1 MSTAMLIVARLQ
13 NPCTSQ
19 KRGSFPASADGI
31 FNPNPRKE
39 NNMVTTLEIPED
51 EVQDFV
57 DAVEEITNETEAVD
71 DDTVDIDPDIQ
82 PAELTQ
88 EEKIEAYIR
97 KEQVLREAQ
106 SDLNSLEDQQAD
118 ARREM
123 NSYKKPI
130 SEARAKVERL
140 ISCDVSGFLRWEKE
154 QELPLLQKAEEMAN
168 AWRNN
173 PVGDLDV
180 TPALREKLCECFI
193 TCGQVADWLG
203 KDFPDKKTG
212 LNGEKTKERL
222 RDAINKIAG
231 NMENSND

>member
-1 MSTAMLIVARLQ
+1 
-13 NPCTSQ
+13 
-19 KRGSFPASADGI
+19 
-31 FNPNPRKE
+31 
-39 NNMVTTLEIPED
+39 MVTTLEIPED

-57 DAVEEITNETEAVD
+57 DAVEEITNETEVD
-71 DDTVDIDPDIQ
+71 EDTVEIDPDIQ

-106 SDLNSLEDQQAD
+106 TELNNLKNLKA
-118 ARREM
+118 AAKREM
-123 NSYKKPI
+123 DSYKKPI
-130 SEARAKVERL
+130 ADADAKVNEL
-140 ISCDVSGFLRWEKE
+140 ITCDVSGFLRWEKE
-154 QELPLLQKAEEMAN
+154 QELPLLRKAEEAAN

-173 PVGDLDV
+173 PVGDLNV
-180 TPALREKLCECFI
+180 TPALREKLCECFS

-222 RDAINKIAG
+222 RDAIDKIAG
-231 NMENSND
+231 HG